1 MDFKQLQSFITVVKY
16 GSFTKAAEVL
26 YTSQPTISS
35 HIRNLEDELS
45 TRLLVRTTKSLSV
58 TPHGMEFY
66 EWAVNTMKSRDSLL
80 RRWSDDTKRIIRLG
94 ASTIPAAYILPEIL
108 PAFGEKNPNVYFII
122 NQSDSR
128 GVIDDL
134 LQGTI
139 DIGFTGIP
147 ADHELLTCIPFYE
160 DRMVIITPVNEH
172 FLSWQSAKTP
182 DLHEIMQEPVILREK
197 DSDSKKSADYLIES
211 LGLTEH
217 DLNVIARVNDQESI
231 KNLVT
236 GGLGISIIS
245 EKAAQDLRREKRIL
259 VFQLPENTSRRQLYI
274 NYHKDYIYKNY
285 MKDFIEH
292 VRNFYPLPSPL
303 AAVPW
308 AGSNSKEL
316 P

>member
-26 YTSQPTISS
+26 YSSQPTISS

-45 TRLLVRTTKSLSV
+45 TRLLVRTTKSLSI
-58 TPHGMEFY
+58 TPRGMEFY
-66 EWAVNTMKSRDSLL
+66 EWAVNTMKTRDILL

-134 LQGTI
+134 LQGAI
-139 DIGFTGIP
+139 DIGFTGMP
-147 ADHELLTCIPFYE
+147 ADHELLECIPFYE

-172 FLSWQSAKTP
+172 FLSWQSDEAP
-182 DLHEIMQEPVILREK
+182 DLRAVMQEPVILREK

-217 DLNVIARVNDQESI
+217 DLNIIARVNDQESI

-236 GGLGISIIS
+236 GGLGISMIS
-245 EKAAQDLRREKRIL
+245 EKAAQDLQREKRIL

-274 NYHKDYIYKNY
+274 NYHKDYIYKDY
-285 MKDFIEH
+285 MKAFIEH
-292 VRNFYPLPSPL
+292 VKNFYLPHSPHP
-303 AAVPW
+303 AV
-308 AGSNSKEL
+308 L
-316 P
+316 

>member
-35 HIRNLEDELS
+35 HIRNLEEELS

-108 PAFGEKNPNVYFII
+108 PAFGEKHPNVYFII

-128 GVIDDL
+128 GVTDDL

-147 ADHELLTCIPFYE
+147 ADHELLTCVPFYE

-172 FLSWQSAKTP
+172 FLSWQSDETP
-182 DLHEIMQEPVILREK
+182 DLHAIMQEPVILREK

-217 DLNVIARVNDQESI
+217 DLNIVARVNDQESI

-274 NYHKDYIYKNY
+274 IYHKDYIYKDY
-285 MKDFIEH
+285 VKDFIEH
-292 VRNFYPLPSPL
+292 VKVFYQS
-303 AAVPW
+303 
-308 AGSNSKEL
+308 
-316 P
+316 

>member
-26 YTSQPTISS
+26 YSSQPTISS

-66 EWAVNTMKSRDSLL
+66 EWAVNTMKSRDILL

-122 NQSDSR
+122 NQSDSHS
-128 GVIDDL
+128 VIDHL
-134 LQGTI
+134 LLGTI
-139 DIGFTGIP
+139 DIGFTGMP
-147 ADHELLTCIPFYE
+147 ADHGLLTCIPFYE

-172 FLSWQSAKTP
+172 FLSWQSSETP
-182 DLHEIMQEPVILREK
+182 DLHTIMQEPVILREK
-197 DSDSKKSADYLIES
+197 SSDSKKSADYLIES

-217 DLNVIARVNDQESI
+217 DLNIVARVNDQESI

-274 NYHKDYIYKNY
+274 NYHKDYIYKDY
-285 MKDFIEH
+285 VIAFIEY
-292 VRNFYPLPSPL
+292 VKSFYQS
-303 AAVPW
+303 
-308 AGSNSKEL
+308 
-316 P
+316 

>member
-26 YTSQPTISS
+26 YSSQPTISS
-35 HIRNLEDELS
+35 HIRNLEEELS

-66 EWAVNTMKSRDSLL
+66 EWAVNTMKTKDILL
-80 RRWSDDTKRIIRLG
+80 RRWADDTKRIIRLG

-108 PAFGEKNPNVYFII
+108 PAFGEKHPNVYFII
-122 NQSDSR
+122 NQRDSR

-134 LQGTI
+134 LLGTI
-139 DIGFTGIP
+139 DIGFTGMP
-147 ADHELLTCIPFYE
+147 ADHELLECVPFYE

-172 FLSWQSAKTP
+172 FLSWQSAETP
-182 DLHEIMQEPVILREK
+182 DLHAIMQEPVILREK
-197 DSDSKKSADYLIES
+197 DSDSKKSADYFIES

-217 DLNVIARVNDQESI
+217 DLNIIARVNDQESI

-245 EKAAQDLRREKRIL
+245 EKAAQDLQREKRIL

-274 NYHKDYIYKNY
+274 NYHKDYIYKDY
-285 MKDFIEH
+285 VIAFIEH
-292 VRNFYPLPSPL
+292 VKSFY
-303 AAVPW
+303 
-308 AGSNSKEL
+308 
-316 P
+316 